1 MVPDRGILEN
11 KLRELEA
18 LHRHLSQELQNCQGL
33 DRPALDRALIQLRR
47 ECARREQMLRRCAEG
62 CRSPAIAALSQAQLS
77 YSRRVRQILEQEMPL
92 YLHSENTSM
101 QEDRCESAALYAE
114 YAVDFAALTAR
125 YALLAALMAMDAQMT
140 CTEERRL
147 SQ

>member
-62 CRSPAIAALSQAQLS
+62 CRSPAIEALSQAQLS
-77 YSRRVRQILEQEMPL
+77 YSLRAREILEQEMPA
-92 YLHSENTSM
+92 YLHSESSTLR
-101 QEDRCESAALYAE
+101 EDQAESAALYAE
-114 YAVDFAALTAR
+114 YAVDFATQAAR
-125 YALLAALMAMDAQMT
+125 HALLAALTAMDAQMT
-140 CTEERRL
+140 CAERKENTV
-147 SQ
+147 